1 MQSDLYPIC
10 YYLSGALSSKG
21 DLSYR
26 VHRLGSLQFRSGCK
40 ILFQVLPYNFF
51 DLLFILFFVCVLFKP
66 CLQDKSVISLWELL
80 FCSFTVVSECL
91 KNANVTVAVQKR

>member
-40 ILFQVLPYNFF
+40 ILFRVLPYNFF
-51 DLLFILFFVCVLFKP
+51 DLLFFIFFLCTIQTLFARQICHFFVGIVILFFH
-66 CLQDKSVISLWELL
+66 
-80 FCSFTVVSECL
+80 CSF
-91 KNANVTVAVQKR
+91 